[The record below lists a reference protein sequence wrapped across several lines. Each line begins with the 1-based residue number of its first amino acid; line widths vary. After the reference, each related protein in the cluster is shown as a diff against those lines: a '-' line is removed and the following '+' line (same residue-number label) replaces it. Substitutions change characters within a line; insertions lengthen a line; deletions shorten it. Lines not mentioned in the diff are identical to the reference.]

1 MDVTYAATCGA
12 AIMPSPDDALTI
24 EPPPVRSIAL
34 ISSCTH
40 IHAPRT
46 LMSMTD
52 SNCSSLCSANGCI
65 PPGMPAL
72 LNAQSRRPWRSV
84 ASATSATTSSRRV
97 TSVASHA
104 ASPPASE
111 TSLAVSASASS
122 ARSPS
127 TTFAPS
133 RANVSAEARP
143 IPPAA
148 PVITAT
154 LPSSK
159 GVKELSSCAA
169 TYQWGDQTLG

>member
-12 AIMPSPDDALTI
+12 AIIPSPDDALTI

-52 SNCSSLCSANGCI
+52 SNCSSLCSTNGCS

-97 TSVASHA
+97 TSVARHA

-122 ARSPS
+122 ATVAEYDLRALPGERQ
-127 TTFAPS
+127 S
-133 RANVSAEARP
+133 RGAADPARR
-143 IPPAA
+143 AGDHRDLA
-148 PVITAT
+148 LEQGRQRTLLMRGNLPV
-154 LPSSK
+154 
-159 GVKELSSCAA
+159 G
-169 TYQWGDQTLG
+169 